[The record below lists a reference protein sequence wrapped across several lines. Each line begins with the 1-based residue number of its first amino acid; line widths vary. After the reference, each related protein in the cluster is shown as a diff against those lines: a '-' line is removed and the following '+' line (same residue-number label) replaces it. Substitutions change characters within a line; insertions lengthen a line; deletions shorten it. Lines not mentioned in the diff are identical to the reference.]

1 MGNKILY
8 VIVYAWAKIHALLP
22 MRILYILS
30 DILYF
35 LIYYVIGYRIKVVR
49 KNLSDSFPEKTDI
62 ELRRLERRFYHHF
75 ADYIVET
82 IKLAHIS
89 LSELQQRGFIVNPE
103 VLNDLLDK
111 GHSCCMLLMGH
122 YGNWEWLSGSTTR
135 LKDCRMYQ
143 IYRPLNN
150 QAIYKLF
157 IYLRTKFGSFGIKK
171 NDTLRDII
179 ALKRE
184 GIRSLVI
191 FLADQTPSPSNLHY
205 WTTWLNQDTPMLTGP
220 ERIARKLNIPV
231 IYLDVRQLRRGYY
244 DATLQIISE
253 NPKDT
258 PEFWITEQYARM
270 MERSIL
276 RDPAYYLWT
285 HKRWKHKKRH
295 ICS

>member
-1 MGNKILY
+1 MGT
-8 VIVYAWAKIHALLP
+8 
-22 MRILYILS
+22 

-150 QAIYKLF
+150 QAIDKLF

-244 DATLQIISE
+244 DATLHIISE

-258 PEFWITEQYARM
+258 PEFWITEKYARM

>member
-8 VIVYAWAKIHALLP
+8 AIVYSWAKVHALLP

-150 QAIYKLF
+150 QAIDKLF

-258 PEFWITEQYARM
+258 PEFWITEKYARM

>member
-8 VIVYAWAKIHALLP
+8 AIVYSWAKIHALLP

-150 QAIYKLF
+150 QAIDKLF

-244 DATLQIISE
+244 DATLHIISE

-258 PEFWITEQYARM
+258 PEFWITEKYARM

>member
-8 VIVYAWAKIHALLP
+8 AIVYSWAKIHALLP

-49 KNLSDSFPEKTDI
+49 KNLSDSFPEKMDI

-150 QAIYKLF
+150 QAIDKLF

>member
-8 VIVYAWAKIHALLP
+8 AIVYSWAKVHALLP

-150 QAIYKLF
+150 QAIDKLF

>member
-8 VIVYAWAKIHALLP
+8 AIVYSWAKIHALLP

-150 QAIYKLF
+150 QAIDKLF

-220 ERIARKLNIPV
+220 ERIARKLSIPV

>member
-8 VIVYAWAKIHALLP
+8 AIVYSWAKVHALLP

-150 QAIYKLF
+150 QAIDKLF

-231 IYLDVRQLRRGYY
+231 IYLDVWQLRRGYY
-244 DATLQIISE
+244 DATLHIISE

-258 PEFWITEQYARM
+258 PEFWITEKYARM

>member
-8 VIVYAWAKIHALLP
+8 AIVYSWAKIHALLS

-150 QAIYKLF
+150 QAIDKLF

-244 DATLQIISE
+244 DATLHIISE

-258 PEFWITEQYARM
+258 PEFWITEKYARM

>member
-8 VIVYAWAKIHALLP
+8 AIVYSWAKIHALLP

-62 ELRRLERRFYHHF
+62 ELRRLERCFYHHF

-150 QAIYKLF
+150 QAIDKLF

-191 FLADQTPSPSNLHY
+191 FES
-205 WTTWLNQDTPMLTGP
+205 
-220 ERIARKLNIPV
+220 
-231 IYLDVRQLRRGYY
+231 
-244 DATLQIISE
+244 
-253 NPKDT
+253 
-258 PEFWITEQYARM
+258 
-270 MERSIL
+270 
-276 RDPAYYLWT
+276 
-285 HKRWKHKKRH
+285 
-295 ICS
+295 

>member
-8 VIVYAWAKIHALLP
+8 AIVYSWAKIHALLP

-150 QAIYKLF
+150 QAIDKLF

-205 WTTWLNQDTPMLTGP
+205 WTTWLNRDTPMLTGP

>member
-150 QAIYKLF
+150 QAIDKLF

>member
-1 MGNKILY
+1 
-8 VIVYAWAKIHALLP
+8 

-150 QAIYKLF
+150 QAIDKLF

>member
-8 VIVYAWAKIHALLP
+8 AIVYSWAKVHALLP

-89 LSELQQRGFIVNPE
+89 LSELQQRGFIDNPE

-150 QAIYKLF
+150 QAIDKLF

-244 DATLQIISE
+244 DATLHIISE

>member
-150 QAIYKLF
+150 QAIDKLF

-231 IYLDVRQLRRGYY
+231 IYRDVRQLRRGYY

>member
-150 QAIYKLF
+150 QAIDKLF

-244 DATLQIISE
+244 DATLHIISE

>member
-8 VIVYAWAKIHALLP
+8 AIVYSWAKIHALLP

-103 VLNDLLDK
+103 ILNDLLDK

-150 QAIYKLF
+150 QAIDKLF

>member
-8 VIVYAWAKIHALLP
+8 AIVYSWAKIHALLP

-89 LSELQQRGFIVNPE
+89 LSELQHRGFIVNPE

-150 QAIYKLF
+150 QAIDKLF

-244 DATLQIISE
+244 DATLHIISE

>member
-8 VIVYAWAKIHALLP
+8 AIVYSWAKIHALLP

-89 LSELQQRGFIVNPE
+89 LLELQQRGFIVNPE

-150 QAIYKLF
+150 QAIDKLF

>member
-8 VIVYAWAKIHALLP
+8 AIVYSWAKIHALLP

-150 QAIYKLF
+150 QAIDKLF

-244 DATLQIISE
+244 DATLHIISE

-258 PEFWITEQYARM
+258 PEFWITEKYARM

-276 RDPAYYLWT
+276 RNPAYYLWT

>member
-1 MGNKILY
+1 M
-8 VIVYAWAKIHALLP
+8 IVYAWAKIHALLP

-150 QAIYKLF
+150 QAIDKLF

>member
-8 VIVYAWAKIHALLP
+8 AIVYSWAKIHALLP

-103 VLNDLLDK
+103 ILNDLLDK

-150 QAIYKLF
+150 QAIDKLF

-171 NDTLRDII
+171 NDTLRDIT

>member
-8 VIVYAWAKIHALLP
+8 AIVYSWAKVHALLP

-150 QAIYKLF
+150 QAIDKLF

-244 DATLQIISE
+244 DATLHIISE

-258 PEFWITEQYARM
+258 PEFWITEKYARM

>member
-8 VIVYAWAKIHALLP
+8 AIVYSWAKIHALLP

-150 QAIYKLF
+150 QAIDKLF